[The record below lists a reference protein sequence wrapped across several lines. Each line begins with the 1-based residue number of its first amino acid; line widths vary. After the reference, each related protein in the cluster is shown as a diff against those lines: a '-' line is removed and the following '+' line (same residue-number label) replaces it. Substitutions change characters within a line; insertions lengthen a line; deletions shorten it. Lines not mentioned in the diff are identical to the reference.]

1 MNIRIKNRR
10 NLEFDLA
17 DLEVL
22 IKDYIE
28 ENGAILYLIEV
39 RMLSQ
44 IWILKKRYKDFDKL
58 HKRLVN
64 DMEFRAAD
72 NLPELPAKRMFY
84 NKDIEFL
91 KERQKLL
98 NKYLR
103 FIILIYEAIDSP
115 ILQRWMEIDTR
126 FNPNYDYEPIDIEK
140 DQLARSRSSCSS
152 LFLEMD
158 KYMKTRFKYVL
169 RN

>member
-1 MNIRIKNRR
+1 
-10 NLEFDLA
+10 
-17 DLEVL
+17 
-22 IKDYIE
+22 
-28 ENGAILYLIEV
+28 
-39 RMLSQ
+39 MLSQ
-44 IWILKKRYKDFDKL
+44 IWILKKRYKDFEKL

-72 NLPELPAKRMFY
+72 NLPELPPKRMFY

-91 KERQKLL
+91 RERQKLL

-115 ILQRWMEIDTR
+115 ILQKFIEIDTR
-126 FNPNYDYEPIDIEK
+126 FDPNYDYAEIEQEK
-140 DQLARSRSSCSS
+140 EVLARSNSETSS

-158 KYMKTRFKYVL
+158 KYMKTRLKYVL
-169 RN
+169 RNQTGPNQNSAQHFNNNEIIEEMDKNQVQIDQLQRV